1 MIRKNE
7 WLTAVELE
15 EIKESDE
22 VNFEEGEGEEHNSVE
37 AVVEENSMENDNL
50 VWIIEGDLDM
60 QLLGFKKSG
69 RILFKDHGKR

>member
-1 MIRKNE
+1 M
-7 WLTAVELE
+7 
-15 EIKESDE
+15 
-22 VNFEEGEGEEHNSVE
+22 NFEEGESEEHNSVE

-60 QLLGFKKSG
+60 QLQGFKKSG